1 MGDGGGGGASSAIHV
16 RRPVAEREAVG
27 EGVRRGRKPVAEKGA
42 AQMDRHWPTLARI
55 CAGKGVGHSFV
66 GEAASGRRCGELGFL
81 WDGELRDRSPANGLE
96 LGKGR

>member
-1 MGDGGGGGASSAIHV
+1 MRSFISDSSATPRPKPKAEG
-16 RRPVAEREAVG
+16 RRPVAK
-27 EGVRRGRKPVAEKGA
+27 EGAS
-42 AQMDRHWPTLARI
+42 QMDRRWPTYSRI